1 MKTLSILIPIVPFH
15 KEMADKLIAKLE
27 AQGHRD
33 EIEILTTLKPH
44 VKDGGPPVG
53 ARRNELLYNA
63 RGEYIVYFDADDQPS
78 DGSEHPAYIPSIFQ
92 ALESGPI
99 YDTILATPQDKVAS
113 FTPRPG
119 PRIRPDCVGITGQL
133 RFANDP
139 YLFFYHSMKHSIDWW
154 DDKATAPPGKA
165 QYYRTPNHLNPIKRE
180 IALACK
186 FESTS
191 SWSED
196 HSYGRLVHKLI
207 KTETPIDH
215 PIYYYVK

>member
-1 MKTLSILIPIVPFH
+1 MKKLSILICHIQDRQ
-15 KEMADKLIAKLE
+15 AQLDKLMACLE
-27 AQGHRD
+27 KQKTD
-33 EIEILTTLKPH
+33 DVEILVETDAG
-44 VKDGGPPVG
+44 KDNGGLQIG
-53 ARRNELLYNA
+53 AKRNKLLYNA
-63 RGEYIVYFDADDQPS
+63 RGKYISYVDDDDRIS
-78 DGSEHPAYIPSIFQ
+78 DGTEHPAYIPSVLTAI
-92 ALESGPI
+92 ESGPVFDAVF
-99 YDTILATPQDKVAS
+99 DTPDAKIAKLVPHQG
-113 FTPRPG
+113 PRPE
-119 PRIRPDCVGITGQL
+119 PDCVGITGQL

-180 IALACK
+180 IAMACR

-207 KTETPIDH
+207 KTETTIEH
-215 PIYYYVK
+215 PIYYYVKP